1 MNQFPLWKNL
11 LVLGV
16 LVAGLLVALPNL
28 YGDDPA
34 LQVSR
39 EDGAA
44 LDETTMV
51 SIRESLNSAEI
62 AFLSADV
69 EDGRALI
76 RFDDVPGQLA
86 ASDVLREALQYHV
99 VALTLAPRTPTWLRG
114 LGLKPMSLGLDLRGG
129 VHFVYE
135 VDLKSAVQQYL
146 GTYRD
151 DINRIL
157 LEERI
162 RRRVA
167 LEGDAVEIQV
177 LQSEDMDR
185 AEELI
190 RELDDPN
197 SPFDLRRAQVDG
209 SPGFRLAL
217 TAAQIKARQDFAIQ
231 QNTVTLRN
239 RVNELGV
246 AEPVVQRQGHS
257 RIVVQLPGV
266 QDPSQAERVLGA
278 TATLEFRLVDT
289 ENDAFDA
296 DRRKRTPIGSV
307 LEYQRDGAPTLLR
320 REVIVSGDQLTDA
333 TSGYSE
339 GQPAVFVRLNSQ
351 GAARMLETTQQN
363 INRPMAVLF
372 IEQKPELVERRG
384 EQVLITRTER
394 TVINIATIRGVF
406 SSNFQI
412 TGLTPFEAQDL
423 ALLLRAGALAA
434 PIVKVEERTIGPSLG
449 QDNIAKGR
457 MAVVLGMLLVMG
469 FMALYYRVF
478 GLVAD
483 LALMANLVLIV
494 ALLSLF
500 QASLTLPG
508 IAGIV
513 LTVGMAVDAN
523 VLIFERIR
531 EELRNG
537 ISPQAAIKAG
547 YERAFSSI
555 ADANI
560 TTLIAALV
568 LFTFG
573 TGPIKGFAITLSLGI
588 VTSMFTAIVGT
599 RAVINLIYGGRS
611 VASLAIGGRLQRATV

>member
-177 LQSEDMDR
+177 GQAAPAGAR
-185 AEELI
+185 
-190 RELDDPN
+190 
-197 SPFDLRRAQVDG
+197 
-209 SPGFRLAL
+209 PGPA
-217 TAAQIKARQDFAIQ
+217 
-231 QNTVTLRN
+231 
-239 RVNELGV
+239 
-246 AEPVVQRQGHS
+246 S
-257 RIVVQLPGV
+257 
-266 QDPSQAERVLGA
+266 
-278 TATLEFRLVDT
+278 
-289 ENDAFDA
+289 
-296 DRRKRTPIGSV
+296 RTP
-307 LEYQRDGAPTLLR
+307 
-320 REVIVSGDQLTDA
+320 
-333 TSGYSE
+333 
-339 GQPAVFVRLNSQ
+339 
-351 GAARMLETTQQN
+351 
-363 INRPMAVLF
+363 
-372 IEQKPELVERRG
+372 
-384 EQVLITRTER
+384 
-394 TVINIATIRGVF
+394 
-406 SSNFQI
+406 
-412 TGLTPFEAQDL
+412 
-423 ALLLRAGALAA
+423 
-434 PIVKVEERTIGPSLG
+434 
-449 QDNIAKGR
+449 
-457 MAVVLGMLLVMG
+457 
-469 FMALYYRVF
+469 
-478 GLVAD
+478 
-483 LALMANLVLIV
+483 
-494 ALLSLF
+494 
-500 QASLTLPG
+500 
-508 IAGIV
+508 
-513 LTVGMAVDAN
+513 
-523 VLIFERIR
+523 
-531 EELRNG
+531 
-537 ISPQAAIKAG
+537 
-547 YERAFSSI
+547 
-555 ADANI
+555 
-560 TTLIAALV
+560 
-568 LFTFG
+568 
-573 TGPIKGFAITLSLGI
+573 
-588 VTSMFTAIVGT
+588 TA
-599 RAVINLIYGGRS
+599 
-611 VASLAIGGRLQRATV
+611 